1 MKEYKV
7 MAHINSLNGEKAE
20 ITVLEKVGDN
30 DYIVDYKI
38 LQTIFEEIFNKGSN
52 LEKVLNIPINA
63 VIKNVADVSNLSKLP
78 VGGAV
83 ILILIS
89 MILTMIAGL
98 IPAKMASK
106 KDPVEALR
114 SE

>member
-1 MKEYKV
+1 M
-7 MAHINSLNGEKAE
+7 S
-20 ITVLEKVGDN
+20 
-30 DYIVDYKI
+30 
-38 LQTIFEEIFNKGSN
+38 TIFININTFWFFLPILYN
-52 LEKVLNIPINA
+52 LSLINFPIGNTAINA
-63 VIKNVADVSNLSKLP
+63 IIKNLADVSNLSKLP
-78 VGGAV
+78 IDGAV

-114 SE
+114 TE

>member
-1 MKEYKV
+1 MLGIGV
-7 MAHINSLNGEKAE
+7 
-20 ITVLEKVGDN
+20 TVL
-30 DYIVDYKI
+30 
-38 LQTIFEEIFNKGSN
+38 
-52 LEKVLNIPINA
+52 LNIPINA
-63 VIKNVADVSNLSKLP
+63 IIKNLADVSNLSKLP
-78 VGGAV
+78 IDGAV

-114 SE
+114 TE